1 MFVHEALLEYLKVR
15 GHVIPVKGL
24 KKKYEQLKEENPQSG
39 LSGITEEY
47 AVSGVNSWWVGGDT
61 SWWGRWGHLVGG

>member
-47 AVSGVNSWWVGGDT
+47 AVSGVNSWW
-61 SWWGRWGHLVGG
+61 GRWGHLVGG